1 VSAPEDAPRWQR
13 LVGRLLTASRRERIA
28 ISGVALLLAVIIG
41 MVFVFISGGVASCG
55 SEPAVLSVTS
65 GSSLVYFLDIPL
77 RLPLQFFGVTFCYN
91 PVKVFEV
98 MVTGSLF
105 DAFGLASTMQA
116 TTLLVLA
123 GLSVAISFRAGLFNI
138 GTQGQFILG
147 ALAAGIVAP
156 VVAGWFSPG
165 LLGTVS
171 VMGAAILAAVLV
183 GGLWG
188 FIPGVLKAYA
198 DANEVIT
205 TIMLNIIAAGIAVTL
220 VRDVLGNPA
229 IETEQIPSWAT
240 FSPMLAP
247 QGSRFSVIVFAGAVG
262 FVLVFWFLLKYSS
275 FGYNLRVSGIQPDAA
290 EYSGVNAKRVI
301 VATMTI
307 AGIFGGLAGA
317 AFVLMAQPYWSDA
330 LPAYGFD
337 GITVSVLAANS
348 PAGIVPAAFLF
359 GVLRSGTIALQL
371 AVDVPPA
378 IVDVL
383 RGIIILLVAMPEAI
397 RYLAIRSDVEPPQS
411 GSGESNANGVSADD

>member
-1 VSAPEDAPRWQR
+1 M
-13 LVGRLLTASRRERIA
+13 TASRRERLA
-28 ISGVALLLAVIIG
+28 ISGVALILAVIIG
-41 MVFVFISGGVASCG
+41 MVFVFFSGGVASCQG
-55 SEPAVLSVTS
+55 EPAVLALTW
-65 GSSLVYFLDIPL
+65 GGSLVFFLDIPM
-77 RLPLQFFGVTFCYN
+77 RLPLQFVGVTFCYN
-91 PVKVFEV
+91 PVTVFEV
-98 MVTGSLF
+98 MITGSLF
-105 DAFGLASTMQA
+105 NAFGLATTMQA
-116 TTLLVLA
+116 TTLLILA

-138 GTQGQFILG
+138 GTQGQFVLG

-156 VVAGWFSPG
+156 VVAGSFSGG
-165 LLGTVS
+165 LVGTVV
-171 VMGAAILAAVLV
+171 VMLTAILAAMIV
-183 GGLWG
+183 GGFWG

-205 TIMLNIIAAGIAVTL
+205 TIMLNIIGAGIAVTL

-229 IETEQIPSWAT
+229 IETETIPGWAS
-240 FSPMLAP
+240 FNPVFAP
-247 QGSRFSVIVFAGAVG
+247 PGSRFSIIVFGGAVL
-262 FVLVFWFLLKYSS
+262 FTIAFWYLLNYSA
-275 FGYNLRVSGIQPDAA
+275 FGYNLRVSGIQPKAA

-317 AFVLMAQPYWSDA
+317 GFVLMAQPYWSDG
-330 LPAYGFD
+330 LPAFGFD

-348 PAGIVPAAFLF
+348 PAGIIPAAFLF
-359 GVLRSGTIALQL
+359 GVLRSGTVALQL

-397 RYLAIRSDVEPPQS
+397 RYLALRSEVEPP
-411 GSGESNANGVSADD
+411 ERNEDEATTNGVSADD